1 VIAYAA
7 INDVQ
12 DTLNHEH
19 GRMRGIFRREK
30 LLIMAVRARD
40 MVTEVE
46 HAACGPIKLVNT
58 PVKWSESKPGVR
70 MAPPTLGQHTDE
82 ILSDVLGMDSGKI
95 EELRGEGV
103 IG

>member
-1 VIAYAA
+1 MIAYAA

-19 GRMRGIFRREK
+19 GRSAAIFCQNM
-30 LLIMAVRARD
+30 LLIMVVRARD
-40 MVTEVE
+40 MVTEVD
-46 HAACGPIKLVNT
+46 HPACGPIKLVNT

-70 MAPPTLGQHTDE
+70 MPPPTLGQHTDE
-82 ILSDVLGMDSGKI
+82 ILSDVLGMDSATI

-103 IG
+103 IA